1 MVNILAHWFSVL
13 FLAPFPA
20 YFPSFCALPTRLNYS
35 VALLISTWFYQ
46 EHVKSYSFQSSVFG
60 ARIGR
65 RFFFGGGG
73 GTSGI
78 GLQNTSIII
87 MKKKSY
93 FLQLWWEQ
101 NKSSSHGYWQ
111 MFPLWLLLPKFYN
124 ILYLNWGKRG
134 FVFDCICLVHPGN
147 KQAKIK
153 LAKMNVNL

>member
-65 RFFFGGGG
+65 RFFFGWWWGDFRNRITKHFHHNHEKKKLLPTVVMRTKQKLFPWLLANVSTVITAAKILQYTVSELREEGVCVWLHLP
-73 GTSGI
+73 GTS
-78 GLQNTSIII
+78 
-87 MKKKSY
+87 
-93 FLQLWWEQ
+93 
-101 NKSSSHGYWQ
+101 
-111 MFPLWLLLPKFYN
+111 
-124 ILYLNWGKRG
+124 R
-134 FVFDCICLVHPGN
+134 
-147 KQAKIK
+147 
-153 LAKMNVNL
+153 